1 MPSDWIKLVTQV
13 KNKLPAGRPLGD
25 AMVIASNIKKLRVK
39 NPKMDFDAAFEK
51 AKTMKAPKR
60 KKKSKKRK
68 MKKSR
73 AARGSEDSEG
83 VDMKKTRKKGKKG
96 KKKRKLSKRQLH
108 IKAVKA
114 KNPNIPRE
122 KLFQVA
128 AKTYKK

>member
-25 AMVIASNIKKLRVK
+25 AMVIASNVKKLRVK

-73 AARGSEDSEG
+73 AARGSEDSEE
-83 VDMKKTRKKGKKG
+83 VDMKKTRKNKKR
-96 KKKRKLSKRQLH
+96 KKRKLSKWQLH

-122 KLFQVA
+122 KLFQFA

>member
-60 KKKSKKRK
+60 KKSRKRK

-83 VDMKKTRKKGKKG
+83 VDMKKTRKNKKR
-96 KKKRKLSKRQLH
+96 KKRKLSKWQLH

>member
-83 VDMKKTRKKGKKG
+83 VDMKKTRKNKKR
-96 KKKRKLSKRQLH
+96 KKRKLSKWQLH

-114 KNPNIPRE
+114 KNPNIPPR
-122 KLFQVA
+122 KIISGRRQNIQ
-128 AKTYKK
+128 KK

>member
-25 AMVIASNIKKLRVK
+25 AMVIASNIKKLRV
-39 NPKMDFDAAFEK
+39 
-51 AKTMKAPKR
+51 
-60 KKKSKKRK
+60 
-68 MKKSR
+68 

-83 VDMKKTRKKGKKG
+83 VDMKKTRKNKKR
-96 KKKRKLSKRQLH
+96 KKRKLSKWQLH

>member
-25 AMVIASNIKKLRVK
+25 AMVIASNVKKLRVK

-73 AARGSEDSEG
+73 AVRGSEDSEE
-83 VDMKKTRKKGKKG
+83 VDMKKTRKNKKR
-96 KKKRKLSKRQLH
+96 KKRKLSKWQLH

-122 KLFQVA
+122 KLFQFA
-128 AKTYKK
+128 AKTHKK

>member
-73 AARGSEDSEG
+73 AAKGSEDSEG
-83 VDMKKTRKKGKKG
+83 VDMKKTRKNKKR
-96 KKKRKLSKRQLH
+96 KKRKLSKWQLH

>member
-73 AARGSEDSEG
+73 AARASEDSEG
-83 VDMKKTRKKGKKG
+83 VDMKKTRKNKKR
-96 KKKRKLSKRQLH
+96 KKRKLSKWQLH

>member
-73 AARGSEDSEG
+73 AAIGSEDSEG
-83 VDMKKTRKKGKKG
+83 VDMKKTRKNKKR
-96 KKKRKLSKRQLH
+96 KKRKLSKWQLH

>member
-51 AKTMKAPKR
+51 AKKMKAPKR
-60 KKKSKKRK
+60 KKSKKRK
-68 MKKSR
+68 IKKSR
-73 AARGSEDSEG
+73 AVRGSEDSEG
-83 VDMKKTRKKGKKG
+83 VDMKKTRKNKKR
-96 KKKRKLSKRQLH
+96 KKRKLSKWQLH

>member
-83 VDMKKTRKKGKKG
+83 VDMKKTRKNKKR
-96 KKKRKLSKRQLH
+96 KKRKLSKWQLH

>member
-73 AARGSEDSEG
+73 AARGSEDSEE
-83 VDMKKTRKKGKKG
+83 VDMKKTRKNKKR
-96 KKKRKLSKRQLH
+96 KKRKLSKWQLH